1 MMNAQ
6 AAAPALRYCRRC
18 EADHPESECR
28 AVPAGSGTLLVCPTC
43 GMVTGAVLRRDRRPL
58 KDELADAVRWPAK
71 GDNWITWLALG
82 LGVVLFSKIPM
93 VGGMLSLGALCSY
106 VFVVV
111 QRGARGEEEAPPA
124 AEFQSWWDLA
134 LPVMQGVAAMVI
146 PALPLACAL
155 RLDGPARWA
164 LGPVGAL
171 WAVALLPAA
180 LASTAYGGSFSRALN
195 PLPMF
200 ALVGRI
206 PVDYAR
212 TAAVLAALA
221 VAWLAAKGAAFGL
234 VRVLLVPLPL
244 LALPLS
250 FALDVAMVFFPL
262 AMARVVAVLL
272 RERAEELGIGA
283 PPGRVSAVSGGAAA
297 GAAAPRRACAR

>member
-18 EADHPESECR
+18 EADHPASECR
-28 AVPAGSGTLLVCPTC
+28 TVPAGSGSLLVCPTC
-43 GMVTGAVLRRDRRPL
+43 GMVTGAVVRRERRPL
-58 KDELADAVRWPAK
+58 TEELADAVRWPAK
-71 GDNWITWLALG
+71 GDNRVTWLALG
-82 LGVVLFSKIPM
+82 LGVVLFSKVPM

-111 QRGARGEEEAPPA
+111 QRGARGQEEAPPA
-124 AEFQSWWDLA
+124 ADFESWWDLA
-134 LPVMQGVAAMVI
+134 LPVMQGAAAMVI
-146 PALPLACAL
+146 PMLPLVGAL
-155 RLDGPARWA
+155 FLEGAAQWA
-164 LGPVGAL
+164 LGIFGVL

-180 LASTAYGGSFSRALN
+180 LASTAYGGSFARALN

-212 TAAVLAALA
+212 TVAVLAALA

-234 VRVLLVPLPL
+234 VRVLIVPLPV

-250 FALDVAMVFFPL
+250 FALDAAMVFFPL

-272 RERAEELGIGA
+272 RERSEELGIELL
-283 PPGRVSAVSGGAAA
+283 PGVSA
-297 GAAAPRRACAR
+297 R

>member
-1 MMNAQ
+1 MMNAP
-6 AAAPALRYCRRC
+6 AAEAALRYCRRC
-18 EADHPESECR
+18 EADYLESECR

-43 GMVTGAVLRRDRRPL
+43 GMVTGAVVRRVRRPL
-58 KDELADAVRWPAK
+58 KDELIDAVRWPAK
-71 GDNWITWLALG
+71 GDNRVTWLALG
-82 LGVVLFSKIPM
+82 VGVVLFSKVPL

-111 QRGARGEEEAPPA
+111 QRGARGQEEAPPA
-124 AEFQSWWDLA
+124 ADFESWWDLA

-146 PALPLACAL
+146 PMAPLVGALFLHGAAQ
-155 RLDGPARWA
+155 WA
-164 LGPVGAL
+164 LGILGVL

-180 LASTAYGGSFSRALN
+180 LASAAYGGSFARALN

-212 TAAVLAALA
+212 TVAVLAALS
-221 VAWLAAKGAAFGL
+221 VAWLAAKGVTFGL
-234 VRVLLVPLPL
+234 LRVLHAPLPM

-250 FALDVAMVFFPL
+250 LILDAAMVYFPL

-272 RERAEELGIGA
+272 RERAEELGIE
-283 PPGRVSAVSGGAAA
+283 PLPGVSA
-297 GAAAPRRACAR
+297 R